1 MIRSRRVRTVRGQL
15 VGEKAMIH
23 RERSAGWV
31 KVPVLETFQRVICGA
46 TNRVFVGV
54 PLCP

>member
-1 MIRSRRVRTVRGQL
+1 MVCSRVIDEEAIFHNIYIYT
-15 VGEKAMIH
+15 E
-23 RERSAGWV
+23 WV
-31 KVPVLETFQRVICGA
+31 KVPIVETLQRVICGA